1 MTFTVENLHD
11 LLELLER
18 EPTWL
23 AEVRRV
29 VLTKELLTL
38 PEQLARIEHDTTLK
52 FQQLMAAQDRTDEQL
67 RLLTIQVAELTVA
80 QRRTDEQLAALT
92 QAQNRTDEQLAA
104 LTQTQNR
111 MEEQLIALTQ
121 AHGRVESDL
130 RQVVNWQRGEAGRR
144 EGERYEH
151 DIIRQAPALFNG
163 GEGGPT
169 HEATVQRRLTTLLKA
184 VLDTLMANASANPFL
199 VDVAWW
205 KGEEMAVVEISRHVD
220 HQDVI
225 RVAQRAATLRR
236 CGVEVMA
243 VVLGEHWA
251 TEDTRAEAEEQQV
264 EWKVGSEL
272 SPGFIS
278 FRRR

>member
-38 PEQLARIEHDTTLK
+38 PEQLVRLEHSTTLQ
-52 FQQLMAAQDRTDEQL
+52 FQQLIAAQDRTDEQL
-67 RLLTIQVAELTVA
+67 RLLAIQVAELTVA

-92 QAQNRTDEQLAA
+92 QA
-104 LTQTQNR
+104 
-111 MEEQLIALTQ
+111 
-121 AHGRVESDL
+121 HGRVEIEL
-130 RQVVNWQRGEAGRR
+130 RQIVNWQRGEAGRR

-151 DIIRQAPALFNG
+151 DILRQAPALFNG

-169 HEATVQRRLTTLLKA
+169 NDATVQRRLTILLKP
-184 VLDTLMANASANPFL
+184 VLETLMSNASANPFL

-220 HQDVI
+220 RQDVS

-236 CGVEVMA
+236 CGVEVLA
-243 VVLGEHWA
+243 VVIGEHWA
-251 TEDTRAEAEEQQV
+251 TEETRAEAEEQQV

-272 SPGFIS
+272 SPGFLA